1 MSLLKKD
8 NSMPAL
14 SISRDLPYK
23 KLGGGFSIHSRIKN
37 SSNSPQYQSISR
49 NQGTIVRHTH
59 SHAQLPQ
66 NKEMEFQTIPA
77 LDTK

>member
-49 NQGTIVRHTH
+49 N
-59 SHAQLPQ
+59 
-66 NKEMEFQTIPA
+66 
-77 LDTK
+77 